1 TLAMLEGPVGTGT
14 GAGAPRNGGVAVR
27 TTSDRRAWSALAT
40 RAFADTV
47 DDVELLRR
55 TLVTEAAAAHVLT
68 IASLDGTD
76 AGASAMSTD
85 GDLAVLFGAAVLP
98 AFRGKGVHAAMVAGR
113 LAVAHARGATRAAV
127 KTRPDSPV
135 ERTAAHFGFER
146 TGLRRRVRR
155 DSA

>member
-1 TLAMLEGPVGTGT
+1 MLEGPVGTGT